1 MKNNMNK
8 SIVKIFSSLIAAIL
22 FIVGI
27 FSFNTFA
34 QENTYSMD
42 QVAVHNNTQ
51 DCWVIYDDGVYDLT
65 SYLRSHDR
73 YLQIDSWCG
82 KDITLDFET
91 KAGTQRDHK
100 TSSYYLLES
109 YKIGQ
114 INTDVTDEIG
124 IKSDTNIASSIE
136 TDIDTQITSET
147 KRNTDTEINNDK
159 LQSNIASNQNNI
171 IIDESSKVEEAIGES
186 AKQSNPYNV
195 VIPLLA
201 TFFLYFISKLIS
213 QKSNFGKKYLPAYRF
228 NFIWNSLLLISL
240 IPSALFG
247 IYMVLRYSFPVLYD
261 IHFDFMYWHVEGSIV
276 MSTIALLHFTDRIKI
291 FVSQGKNRK

>member
-1 MKNNMNK
+1 MKKNLNK
-8 SIVKIFSSLIAAIL
+8 SIVKIFSSLLTAIF
-22 FIVGI
+22 FIGGI
-27 FSFNTFA
+27 FSFNIFA
-34 QENTYSMD
+34 QENTFSTD
-42 QVAVHNNTQ
+42 QVAVHKNTE
-51 DCWVIYDDGVYDLT
+51 DCWVIYGDGVYDLT
-65 SYLRSHDR
+65 TYLRSHDR

-114 INTDVTDEIG
+114 INTDITDGIG
-124 IKSDTNIASSIE
+124 INTDTAISSGIE

-201 TFFLYFISKLIS
+201 TSFLYFISKLIS

-247 IYMVLRYSFPVLYD
+247 IYMVLRYSFPMLYD

-291 FVSQGKNRK
+291 FVSQGKIKK